1 MSATSSVKP
10 AIAGRGRHGLG
21 LLVSLVLLASA
32 APCAFGGAYSV
43 DPVRVSLSARVPL
56 ASMTVHNAGAES
68 LVLQVETSRWSQ
80 SSGRVTLES
89 TRDVLATPPLFTIPA
104 GGTQLIRLGLR
115 RAADAQRELTYRVI
129 LHEVLA
135 PAPDI
140 KGMRVALD
148 VSIPVFV
155 KPPVPCAPSL
165 QWHLSRSSNRE
176 FRLEVANSGTAHI
189 RLETLEVAAAGTG
202 RSLVMQDVSAY
213 LLANDTR
220 GWTLV
225 SLESSIPTFPGPVII
240 RAKTDAGNIE
250 SRVQLE
256 DAAALRDATAPVPVA
271 RAP

>member
-10 AIAGRGRHGLG
+10 AMGGRGLG
-21 LLVSLVLLASA
+21 LLVSLVLLAGV
-32 APCAFGGAYSV
+32 APRAFGGAYSV

-56 ASMTVHNAGAES
+56 ASMTVHNAGSES
-68 LVLQVETSRWSQ
+68 LVLQVETSGWSQ
-80 SSGRVTLES
+80 SSGRVTLEP

-115 RAADAQRELTYRVI
+115 RAADAQRELAYRVI

-135 PAPDI
+135 PAPDT

-148 VSIPVFV
+148 VSIPIFV
-155 KPPVPCAPSL
+155 QSLVPSAPSL

-176 FRLEVANSGTAHI
+176 LRLDVANSGTAHI
-189 RLETLEVAAAGTG
+189 RLETLEVVAADTG
-202 RSLVMQDVSAY
+202 RALVMQDLSAY

-220 GWTLV
+220 SWTLV
-225 SLESSIPTFPGPVII
+225 SLESSLPTSLGPVIV

-256 DAAALRDATAPVPVA
+256 NASTSRDATAPTPVA